1 MYIYLY
7 IIIFTLTHT
16 QTHTNTHTHTHTHTH
31 MHAYIHI
38 LCKDQDATANALRE
52 AAHLVQGG
60 LDTHVVDLG
69 GQNLRRTSP
78 APRQ

>member
-1 MYIYLY
+1 
-7 IIIFTLTHT
+7 
-16 QTHTNTHTHTHTHTH
+16 

-38 LCKDQDATANALRE
+38 LCTDQDATANALGE

-60 LDTHVVDLG
+60 LDAHVVDLG
-69 GQNLRRTSP
+69 GQNLRRASP